1 MHEALELS
9 ESRAEEIALRL
20 SEAEAGPHI
29 YKDLK
34 NEILSLYG
42 PKEQDAYKKAKALRL
57 NGKPSALGKK
67 LIHLLCPGAKPF
79 ETCHCA
85 KIVYGMWDDQ
95 LTPAI
100 RVKLAGQ
107 TFNKDTYTSMFK
119 QADETWE
126 ANGGAV
132 PTTPVVAAVAAPSN
146 PDPQVAAIS
155 TRGGGARGRG
165 RGGRGR
171 GGGRGANTTSSST
184 TTYNNNSSSSNT
196 STNKPHQKGP
206 QHADLPSEASWAC
219 AQHWRKGRAAPYCSD
234 PHVCKWV
241 NKTTPRSA
249 STST

>member
-1 MHEALELS
+1 M
-9 ESRAEEIALRL
+9 
-20 SEAEAGPHI
+20 
-29 YKDLK
+29 
-34 NEILSLYG
+34 YG

-57 NGKPSALGKK
+57 TGKPSALGKK

-79 ETCHCA
+79 ESCHCA

-107 TFNKDTYTSMFK
+107 SFNKDTYASMFK

-126 ANGGAV
+126 ANGGV
-132 PTTPVVAAVAAPSN
+132 LPSVPVVAAVALPTTTT
-146 PDPQVAAIS
+146 DPQVAAMS
-155 TRGGGARGRG
+155 TRGAARGRG
-165 RGGRGR
+165 RGARGGR
-171 GGGRGANTTSSST
+171 GGRGANSSSA
-184 TTYNNNSSSSNT
+184 TYNNNTNSSSTNNT
-196 STNKPHQKGP
+196 PTSNKPHQKGP
-206 QHADLPSEASWAC
+206 QHSDLPADASWAC

-241 NKTTPRSA
+241 NKTTPRTP